1 MRRSG
6 EPSTEETKVDAAHP
20 EKPAVSQK
28 PAWNEVQAVLL
39 PGYGAWPDA
48 WYLLLQVE
56 DAACAR
62 RSLGALLPLVGNAAQ
77 VLHET
82 RFARAGAKKAERLAF
97 ALSAAGFEALRASH
111 TLPHGFSHEFRMGS
125 SHPRRARVVGDT
137 GVDAPENWFWGKERG
152 ALHALAILYFDT
164 GPGGD
169 DEQGAQEVR
178 QNFERRLP
186 GFRVLHGM
194 LGRAH
199 THEPFGF
206 RDGISQP
213 RLEGA
218 EAFRSA
224 GAGQA
229 NQPIKAG
236 EFLLGYV
243 NEFSERPRSPFV
255 PRAEDSQ
262 RRLRPHPDAPAE
274 RADFGFGGSFLVLR
288 QLEQD
293 VEGFRRFVEHHPDGE
308 RMAARIFG
316 RWKSGAPLVRAP
328 DADDPALA
336 GANDFDYHDVDPHG
350 LRCPLGAHIRRA
362 NPRDA
367 LTLDDFGESPAF
379 AASLVRGRR
388 IIRRSR
394 TYREDGKTGL
404 LFGCLCADLE
414 RQFEFIQQQWFH
426 QPGFSGLGDEND
438 PLTVG
443 GAFSV
448 QRNTH
453 STRVRLG
460 KWVRVRG
467 SAYFFLPSLPALHYL
482 ASR

>member
-1 MRRSG
+1 M
-6 EPSTEETKVDAAHP
+6 
-20 EKPAVSQK
+20 SQR
-28 PAWNEVQAVLL
+28 PAWKDVQAMLL
-39 PGYGAWPDA
+39 PGYGAWPCA

-56 DAACAR
+56 DAARAR
-62 RSLGALLPLVGNAAQ
+62 RSLGALLPLVGSAEQ
-77 VLHET
+77 VLKET
-82 RFARAGAKKAERLAF
+82 RFARAGAKQAERVAF
-97 ALSAAGFEALRASH
+97 ALSAAGLEALQVSH
-111 TLPHGFSHEFRMGS
+111 GLPHGFSHEFQVGS

-137 GVDAPENWFWGKERG
+137 GEDAPENWHWGGERD

-164 GPGGD
+164 GPGD
-169 DEQGAQEVR
+169 EEQGTREVR
-178 QNFERRLP
+178 QNFERRLA
-186 GFRVLHGM
+186 GFRVVHGM

-213 RLEGA
+213 HLEGA
-218 EAFRSA
+218 EAFRR
-224 GAGQA
+224 GGVGQV

-236 EFLLGYV
+236 EFLFGYV
-243 NEFSERPRSPFV
+243 NEFSERPRSPSV
-255 PRAEDSQ
+255 PRAEDPLHM
-262 RRLRPHPDAPAE
+262 LRPHPDAPGE

-293 VEGFRRFVEHHPDGE
+293 VEGFRRFVENHPDGE

-316 RWKSGAPLVRAP
+316 RWKSGAPLVLAQG
-328 DADDPALA
+328 ADDPALA
-336 GANDFDYHDVDPHG
+336 AANSFNYHDIDQDG

-394 TYREDGKTGL
+394 TYRENGKTGL

-414 RQFEFIQQQWFH
+414 RQFEFIQQQWFT
-426 QPGFSGLGDEND
+426 QPGFSGLGDEQD
-438 PLTVG
+438 PLTRG

-453 STRVRLG
+453 TTRVRLDR
-460 KWVRVRG
+460 WVRVRG
-467 SAYFFLPSLPALHYL
+467 SAYFFLPSLTALHYL
-482 ASR
+482 ARS

>member
-1 MRRSG
+1 M
-6 EPSTEETKVDAAHP
+6 
-20 EKPAVSQK
+20 SQK

-39 PGYGAWPDA
+39 PGYGAWPGA

-56 DAACAR
+56 NAARAR
-62 RSLGALLPLVGNAAQ
+62 RSLGALLPTVGSAAQ
-77 VLHET
+77 VLRET
-82 RFARAGAKKAERLAF
+82 RGARAGEKKAERAAF
-97 ALSAAGFEALRASH
+97 ALSAAGFEALQVSH
-111 TLPHGFSHEFRMGS
+111 SLSQGFSHEFRMGS

-137 GVDAPENWFWGKERG
+137 GIDAPENWFWGKERD
-152 ALHALAILYFDT
+152 ALHALAILYFDA
-164 GPGGD
+164 GPGDGD
-169 DEQGAQEVR
+169 GGDGDEQDAAQEVR
-178 QNFERRLP
+178 QNFERRLA
-186 GFRVLHGM
+186 GFRVVHGM
-194 LGRAH
+194 LGHAH

-224 GAGQA
+224 GAGQT
-229 NQPIKAG
+229 NQPIRAG

-255 PRAEDSQ
+255 PRAEDAG
-262 RRLRPHPDAPAE
+262 RRLRPHPDAPAVH
-274 RADFGFGGSFLVLR
+274 ADFGFGGSFLVLR

-293 VEGFRRFVEHHPDGE
+293 VEGFQRFVRSHPDGE
-308 RMAARIFG
+308 KMAARIFG

-328 DADDPALA
+328 EADDPALA
-336 GANDFDYHDVDPHG
+336 GANGFDYHDVDPHG

-379 AASLVRGRR
+379 AAGLVRGRR

-394 TYREDGKTGL
+394 TYRENGKTGL

-414 RQFEFIQQQWFH
+414 RQFEFIQQQWFTG
-426 QPGFSGLGDEND
+426 PGFAGLGDEGD

-443 GAFSV
+443 GDFSV

-453 STRVRLG
+453 SSRVRLD

-482 ASR
+482 AGA